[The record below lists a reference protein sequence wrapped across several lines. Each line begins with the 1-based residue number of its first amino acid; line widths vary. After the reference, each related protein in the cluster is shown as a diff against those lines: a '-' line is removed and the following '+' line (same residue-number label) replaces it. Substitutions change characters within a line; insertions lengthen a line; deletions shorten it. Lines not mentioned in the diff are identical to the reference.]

1 MSASV
6 NARNPTYNDHRT
18 SATLGAK
25 PRVSSSRAEA
35 KLRPGVPDDILPHD
49 SINNAGKLRPSSG
62 SYRGSTSVAH
72 SYNERLTERH
82 KVTTNESVQFTSRSP
97 LKSYGSSEENAGTE
111 RASRGPMPIPAASNR
126 RERPAQRKLPF
137 GRIKRRPTLSAADTL
152 ESSNMGAKGT
162 SSTSYFCTLGFTNLD
177 PSVFLANP

>member
-1 MSASV
+1 MHECSTHNKSWTVLLPAATCISWTGTMSASV
-6 NARNPTYNDHRT
+6 NARNATYNDRRT

-35 KLRPGVPDDILPHD
+35 KLRPGIHDDALPHD

-82 KVTTNESVQFTSRSP
+82 KVTTNETVQLTSRSP
-97 LKSYGSSEENAGTE
+97 LRTRGSSEENAGIE
-111 RASRGPMPIPAASNR
+111 RISRAPMPIPATSNR
-126 RERPAQRKLPF
+126 SERPAQRKLPF
-137 GRIKRRPTLSAADTL
+137 GRIK
-152 ESSNMGAKGT
+152 
-162 SSTSYFCTLGFTNLD
+162 
-177 PSVFLANP
+177 